1 MDRQEEIKIKNQKAE
16 EAMRRARQAQR
27 ANEKM
32 QRELQAAARE
42 LARHQELARKVS
54 QQEMELRNE
63 AAAADRRGATAVK
76 GTAVGGPSGAMAAKE
91 AAVGG
96 TTGAMAAKGI
106 AAVAGGASGNRQNA
120 GRAQQNGNQDKTDA
134 ALKQQEASREAAR
147 QAMIYEAAKR
157 RAEKKE
163 AARKAAELVAAQREA
178 EKKVHHTSPE
188 TKELQNLLLQQV
200 ADIMEEKDPETVSHS
215 EGFGDLVIMD
225 VHGEELQ
232 PESSAAL
239 EKRLEKERIAK
250 EQEEIQENEPE
261 AKLETWGRMGTWFQ
275 TFCWMHIPLVGFWYM
290 VVVALRKKTPK
301 EKKAFARAYILYRIL
316 VLILA
321 CTILY
326 IFYRMGLS
334 FLEQILSYMAAH
346 Q

>member
-1 MDRQEEIKIKNQKAE
+1 MDRQEEIKRKNQKAE
-16 EAMRRARQAQR
+16 EAMRRAKKAQQ

-42 LARHQELARKVS
+42 LARHQELARKASMQENTVREAVTEERRPFTAAGRTVS
-54 QQEMELRNE
+54 
-63 AAAADRRGATAVK
+63 VK
-76 GTAVGGPSGAMAAKE
+76 GTDNTGQSANKMPQKDSQTKGD
-91 AAVGG
+91 
-96 TTGAMAAKGI
+96 TT
-106 AAVAGGASGNRQNA
+106 
-120 GRAQQNGNQDKTDA
+120 
-134 ALKQQEASREAAR
+134 LKQQEASREAAR

-163 AARKAAELVAAQREA
+163 AAKRAAELIAAQRAA

-188 TKELQNLLLQQV
+188 TKELQNILLQQI
-200 ADIMEEKDPETVSHS
+200 ADIMEEKDPDDAKVNQNTSDGQNHKPASTER
-215 EGFGDLVIMD
+215 FGDLVIMD

-239 EKRLEKERIAK
+239 EKKIEKKRITG
-250 EQEEIQENEPE
+250 EQDAIQDTEPE
-261 AKLETWGRMGTWFQ
+261 AKLETWGRMGTWFL
-275 TFCWMHIPLVGFWYM
+275 TFCWMHIPIIGFWYM
-290 VVVALRKKTPK
+290 VTVALRRRTPK

-334 FLEQILSYMAAH
+334 FFEQILSYMEGH

>member
-1 MDRQEEIKIKNQKAE
+1 MDRQEEIKRKNQKAE
-16 EAMRRARQAQR
+16 EAMRRARKAQR

-42 LARHQELARKVS
+42 LARHQELARKAS
-54 QQEMELRNE
+54 MQEDAVRE
-63 AAAADRRGATAVK
+63 AAAEDRKMPAAAGKTVSAQ
-76 GTAVGGPSGAMAAKE
+76 GTDFSRK
-91 AAVGG
+91 
-96 TTGAMAAKGI
+96 
-106 AAVAGGASGNRQNA
+106 R
-120 GRAQQNGNQDKTDA
+120 QQNDSQTKRDA
-134 ALKQQEASREAAR
+134 ALRQQEASREAAR

-163 AARKAAELVAAQREA
+163 AAKKAAELIAAQKAA

-188 TKELQNLLLQQV
+188 TRELQNILLQQIT
-200 ADIMEEKDPETVSHS
+200 DIMEEKDPEPAPST
-215 EGFGDLVIMD
+215 EEFGDLLMMD

-239 EKRLEKERIAK
+239 EKKIKTKQTAR
-250 EQEEIQENEPE
+250 EQDAVQEAEPE
-261 AKLETWGRMGTWFQ
+261 AKLETWGRMGTWFL
-275 TFCWMHIPLVGFWYM
+275 TFCWMHIPIIGFWYM
-290 VVVALRKKTPK
+290 VIVALRKRTPK

-334 FLEQILSYMAAH
+334 FLEQILSYMEGH

>member
-1 MDRQEEIKIKNQKAE
+1 MDKQEEIRIKNQKAE

-42 LARHQELARKVS
+42 LARHQELARKAS
-54 QQEMELRNE
+54 MQERAAREE
-63 AAAADRRGATAVK
+63 AATAEHRERGGAVSRTAALDS
-76 GTAVGGPSGAMAAKE
+76 GTAGS
-91 AAVGG
+91 
-96 TTGAMAAKGI
+96 
-106 AAVAGGASGNRQNA
+106 RQNA
-120 GRAQQNGNQDKTDA
+120 GQVQQTENKIKTDA

-163 AARKAAELVAAQREA
+163 AARKAAELVAAQKAA

-188 TKELQNLLLQQV
+188 TKELQNLLLKQI
-200 ADIMEEKDPETVSHS
+200 ADIMDEKDSEEQEAVSS
-215 EGFGDLVIMD
+215 NAENFSDLVIMD

-232 PESSAAL
+232 PESSAAM
-239 EKRLEKERIAK
+239 EKRLEKERIRQ
-250 EQEEIQENEPE
+250 EQDDIQDTEPE
-261 AKLETWGRMGTWFQ
+261 TKLETWGRMGNWFI
-275 TFCWMHIPLVGFWYM
+275 TFCWMHIPLIGFWYM

-316 VLILA
+316 VLILV

-326 IFYRMGLS
+326 ICYRMGMS
-334 FLEQILSYMAAH
+334 FLEQILSYMEAH